1 MKIIN
6 SFKKMEECKMRM
18 MVKNIETRGI
28 MDVSHLLNKELDI
41 YLRSYNCN
49 HDDIRLV
56 MSKETYNDLIYKG
69 IDRYLV
75 YRIPNDIEIFCTKV
89 EFNNDKPFGMV
100 TIWPCHSLVSANGY
114 FDTDITFNYG
124 GYFKELKMEEFKMP
138 EIKNVIFNA
147 PATIVFWSDGTKTI
161 VKAQD
166 NEYYDAEKGLAMAI
180 SKKALGNKGN
190 YNDIFKKHI
199 GDYFGTCMNK
209 PEV

>member
-6 SFKKMEECKMRM
+6 NFKKLEECKMRM
-18 MVKNIETRGI
+18 MVRNIETTGVD
-28 MDVSHLLNKELDI
+28 DVSYLLSKELDI
-41 YLRSYNCN
+41 YLRNHNYNYDN
-49 HDDIRLV
+49 IRLV
-56 MSKETYNDLIYKG
+56 MSKETYTDLLHRG

-75 YRIPNDIEIFCTKV
+75 YRSPSNIEIFCTKV
-89 EFNNDKPFGMV
+89 EFNYGKPFGMV
-100 TIWPCHSLVSANGY
+100 TICPCFSFDGY
-114 FDTDITFNYG
+114 SDIASYYSK
-124 GYFKELKMEEFKMP
+124 YFRGLKIEEFKMP